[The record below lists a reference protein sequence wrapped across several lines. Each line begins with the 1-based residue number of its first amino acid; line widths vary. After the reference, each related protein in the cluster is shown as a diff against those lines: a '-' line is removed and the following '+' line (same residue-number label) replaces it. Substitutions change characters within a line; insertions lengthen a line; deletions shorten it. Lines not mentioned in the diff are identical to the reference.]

1 MDSRIC
7 GEDVETFF
15 KDMFEFG
22 ETRIVY
28 GDKAVEVGI
37 MGELEGNGAEGLGKI
52 CLMTREKG

>member
-37 MGELEGNGAEGLGKI
+37 MGGLRG
-52 CLMTREKG
+52 LDG